1 MNDIVKNVLTNSI
14 DELEAVMLESFPVI
28 NCPVKH
34 HFTDG
39 VYVREVFLP
48 KGTLATSK
56 IHKTQ
61 HQFFILK
68 GECIV
73 WIDGVEKILKAPYIG
88 VTEAGTQRVVYAS
101 KNLVWATSH
110 ANPDNETAE
119 QIEDRIIEKHD
130 NPLIAEETKE
140 KLKNLL
146 K

>member
-1 MNDIVKNVLTNSI
+1 MTDIVKNVTTTSI
-14 DELEAVMLESFPVI
+14 DELEATMLDSFPLV
-28 NCPVKH
+28 NCPVRH

-56 IHKTQ
+56 IHKTE

-88 VTEAGTQRVVYAS
+88 ITKAGTQRVVYAS

-110 ANPDNETAE
+110 ANPNNKTAE
-119 QIEDRIIEKHD
+119 QIEDEIIEKHD
-130 NPLIAEETKE
+130 NPHISEGMK
-140 KLKNLL
+140 KKIKNLL